1 MSDRI
6 RVIVK
11 PVGLK
16 AHVEYV
22 ENELKAFQSLVGGF
36 IEAVTI
42 AEDTVIL
49 CDEDGRLKGKPYNCE
64 VAGINFVGDIALV
77 GVSGEEFTG
86 TAVKLEDANK
96 HIFEE

>member
-1 MSDRI
+1 MDRI

-22 ENELKAFQSLVGGF
+22 ENELRAFQKLVGGY
-36 IEAVTI
+36 IEAVPI
-42 AEDTVIL
+42 AEDEIIL
-49 CDEDGRLKGKPYNCE
+49 CNEEGRLMGLPFNCE

-77 GVSGEEFTG
+77 GVNGEEFCG
-86 TAVKLEDANK
+86 TSVHLNEANEF
-96 HIFEE
+96 IFGR